1 MDQRPPRLASLDV
14 LRGLTIVGMIVVNS
28 ASYLHY
34 VSGYAQFAG
43 LEHAAWRG
51 FTLADAVFPAFVFMT
66 GASIPL
72 ALAARGAPEQGIGG
86 LDGPTLRRLLVRS
99 GRLFLLGLILSNL
112 YWMATPESVP
122 FRPMGV
128 LQRLALCFLAAAVL
142 YKTLGPRAR
151 LILAVA
157 ILALYW
163 PLTLL
168 PFPDGATDLLKP
180 GANFVGWFD
189 RLVLGGHVYVPG
201 PLGYDPEGLLS
212 TLPAVAQALLGVAA
226 GEWLM
231 APQSRNGRG
240 ALGLLIAGT
249 ACIAGGLV
257 WGLAFPISKELWTS
271 SFVLLSTGVALVLL
285 AGLHQALDVEGR
297 RLPGS
302 GFLTD
307 FGINAIFAYSLH
319 MLASIMLTAHLL
331 KIPYV
336 WATPFVGDRAAA
348 LIPVAIFVGL
358 IWMVVAYMRKR
369 GWVVK
374 V

>member
-1 MDQRPPRLASLDV
+1 MDARPRVDRSRLASLDV
-14 LRGLTIVGMIVVNS
+14 LRGLTIVGMIVVNT
-28 ASYLHY
+28 ASYLHA
-34 VSGYAQFAG
+34 VSGYAQFAW
-43 LEHAAWRG
+43 LEHADWHG
-51 FTLADAVFPAFVFMT
+51 FTVADAVFPAFVFMT
-66 GASIPL
+66 GVSIPL
-72 ALAARGAPEQGIGG
+72 ALSARGASG
-86 LDGPTLRRLLVRS
+86 LDGATLRRLLVRS

-112 YWMATPESVP
+112 YWMATPESVL

-151 LILAVA
+151 LVLAVA

-180 GANFVGWFD
+180 GANFVGWID
-189 RLVLGGHVYVPG
+189 RLVLGAHVYVPG

-226 GEWLM
+226 GEWLL
-231 APQSRNGRG
+231 ARRG
-240 ALGLLIAGT
+240 SLGLLIAGV
-249 ACIAGGLV
+249 AMIVGGLA
-257 WGLAFPISKELWTS
+257 WGVAFPISKELWTS
-271 SFVLLSTGVALVLL
+271 SFVLLSTGIALVLL
-285 AGLHQALDVEGR
+285 AGLHQALDVKGWT
-297 RLPGS
+297 LPAT

-319 MLASIMLTAHLL
+319 MLASIMLTAHML
-331 KIPYV
+331 KIPYA
-336 WATPFVGDRAAA
+336 WATPFVGDRTAA

-358 IWMVVAYMRKR
+358 IWMVVAYMRRK

>member
-1 MDQRPPRLASLDV
+1 VERGLRTDRPRLASLDV

-34 VSGYAQFAG
+34 VSGYAQFAS

-66 GASIPL
+66 GVSIPL
-72 ALAARGAPEQGIGG
+72 ALGSAIG

-112 YWMATPESVP
+112 YWMATPESVL

-151 LILAVA
+151 LVLAVA

-163 PLTLL
+163 PLTLA

-189 RLVLGGHVYVPG
+189 RLVLGAHVYVPG

-226 GEWLM
+226 GEWLL
-231 APQSRNGRG
+231 ARRG
-240 ALGLLIAGT
+240 SLGLLVAGV
-249 ACIAGGLV
+249 AAIVGGLL

-271 SFVLLSTGVALVLL
+271 SFVLLSTGIALVLL
-285 AGLHQALDVEGR
+285 AGLHQTLDVKGWK
-297 RLPGS
+297 LPGT

-307 FGINAIFAYSLH
+307 FGVNAIFAYSLH
-319 MLASIMLTAHLL
+319 MLASIMLTAHML
-331 KIPYV
+331 KIPYA
-336 WATPFVGDRAAA
+336 WATPLVGDKTAA

-358 IWMVVAYMRKR
+358 IWMVVAYMRRK
-369 GWVVK
+369 GWIVK

>member
-1 MDQRPPRLASLDV
+1 
-14 LRGLTIVGMIVVNS
+14 MIVVNS
-28 ASYLHY
+28 ASYLYY
-34 VSGYAQFAG
+34 VSGYAIFAP

-51 FTLADAVFPAFVFMT
+51 FTIADSVFPAFVFMT
-66 GASIPL
+66 GVSIPL
-72 ALAARGAPEQGIGG
+72 AMAGRGGG
-86 LDGPTLRRLLVRS
+86 LDGATLRRLLVRS
-99 GRLFLLGLILSNL
+99 GRLFLLGLILSNI
-112 YWMATPESVP
+112 YWMATPESVL

-151 LILAVA
+151 LGLAVA

-168 PFPDGATDLLKP
+168 PFPDGAVDLLKP

-189 RLVLGGHVYVPG
+189 RFVLGAHTYVHG

-212 TLPAVAQALLGVAA
+212 TLPAIAQALLGVAA
-226 GEWLM
+226 GEWLL
-231 APQSRNGRG
+231 ARRG
-240 ALGLLIAGT
+240 SLGLLIAG
-249 ACIAGGLV
+249 AVMIVGGLA
-257 WGLAFPISKELWTS
+257 WGVAFPISKELWTS
-271 SFVLLSTGVALVLL
+271 SFVLLSTGIALVLL
-285 AGLHQALDVEGR
+285 AGLHQALDVEAW
-297 RLPGS
+297 RLPGT

-319 MLASIMLTAHLL
+319 MLASIMLAAHIL
-331 KIPYV
+331 KIPYA
-336 WATPFVGDRAAA
+336 WATPLVGDKTAA

-358 IWMVVAYMRKR
+358 IWMVLAYMRKR

>member
-1 MDQRPPRLASLDV
+1 VERGLKTDRPRLASLDV

-28 ASYLHY
+28 ASYLYY
-34 VSGYAQFAG
+34 VSGYAIFAP

-51 FTLADAVFPAFVFMT
+51 FTIADSVFPAFVFMT
-66 GASIPL
+66 GVSIPL
-72 ALAARGAPEQGIGG
+72 AMAGRSG
-86 LDGPTLRRLLVRS
+86 LDGATLRRLLVRS
-99 GRLFLLGLILSNL
+99 GRLFLLGLILSNI
-112 YWMATPESVP
+112 YWMATPESVL

-151 LILAVA
+151 LGLAAA

-168 PFPDGATDLLKP
+168 PFPDGAVDLLKP

-189 RLVLGGHVYVPG
+189 RFVLGAHTYVHG

-212 TLPAVAQALLGVAA
+212 TLPAIAQALLGVAA
-226 GEWLM
+226 GEWLL
-231 APQSRNGRG
+231 ARRG
-240 ALGLLIAGT
+240 SLGLLIAG
-249 ACIAGGLV
+249 AAMIVGGLAWSV
-257 WGLAFPISKELWTS
+257 AFPISKELWTS
-271 SFVLLSTGVALVLL
+271 SFVLLSTGIALVLL
-285 AGLHQALDVEGR
+285 AGLHQALDIKGWK
-297 RLPGS
+297 LPGT

-319 MLASIMLTAHLL
+319 MLASIMLAAHIL
-331 KIPYV
+331 KIPYA
-336 WATPFVGDRAAA
+336 WATPLVGDNTAA

-358 IWMVVAYMRKR
+358 IWMVLAYMRKR

>member
-1 MDQRPPRLASLDV
+1 MDPRPRLASLDV
-14 LRGLTIVGMIVVNS
+14 LRGLTIVGMIVVNT

-34 VSGYAQFAG
+34 VSGYEQFAS

-51 FTLADAVFPAFVFMT
+51 FTVADAVFPAFVFMT
-66 GASIPL
+66 GVSIPL
-72 ALAARGAPEQGIGG
+72 ALAGGTG
-86 LDGPTLRRLLVRS
+86 LDGPTSRRLLVRG

-112 YWMATPESVP
+112 YWMATPESVL

-128 LQRLALCFLAAAVL
+128 LQRLALAFLAAGVL
-142 YKTLGPRAR
+142 YKTVGPRAR
-151 LILAVA
+151 IAIAVML
-157 ILALYW
+157 LALYW
-163 PLTLL
+163 PLTLA
-168 PFPDGATDLLKP
+168 PFPDGATDLLTP

-189 RLVLGGHVYVPG
+189 RAVLGAHTYVPG

-212 TLPAVAQALLGVAA
+212 TLPAIAQALLGVAA
-226 GEWLM
+226 GEWLL
-231 APQSRNGRG
+231 ARRG
-240 ALGLLIAGT
+240 SLGLLVAGV
-249 ACIAGGLV
+249 ALILGGLI
-257 WGLAFPISKELWTS
+257 WGLVFPISKELWTS
-271 SFVLLSTGVALVLL
+271 SFVLLSTGIALVLL
-285 AGLHQALDVEGR
+285 AGLHEALDVRGWK
-297 RLPGS
+297 LPGT

-331 KIPYV
+331 KTPYA
-336 WATPFVGDRAAA
+336 WATPLVGDKTAA

-358 IWMVVAYMRKR
+358 IWMVLAYMRKR

>member
-1 MDQRPPRLASLDV
+1 MELGAQTDRPRLASLDV
-14 LRGLTIVGMIVVNS
+14 LRGLTIVGMIVVNT

-34 VSGYAQFAG
+34 VSGYAQFAC

-51 FTLADAVFPAFVFMT
+51 FTVADAVFPAFVFMT
-66 GASIPL
+66 GVSIPL
-72 ALAARGAPEQGIGG
+72 ALAARGAVG
-86 LDGPTLRRLLVRS
+86 LDGATLRRLLVRS

-112 YWMATPESVP
+112 YWMATPESVL

-128 LQRLALCFLAAAVL
+128 LQRLALAFLAAAVL
-142 YKTLGPRAR
+142 YKTLGPRPR

-157 ILALYW
+157 ILVLYW

-168 PFPDGATDLLKP
+168 PFPDGASDLLKP

-189 RLVLGGHVYVPG
+189 RAVLGAHTYVPG

-212 TLPAVAQALLGVAA
+212 TLPAIAQALLGVAA
-226 GEWLM
+226 GEWLL
-231 APQSRNGRG
+231 APKSRNGRG
-240 ALGLLIAGT
+240 SLGLLIAGV
-249 ACIAGGLV
+249 AMIVGGLI
-257 WGLAFPISKELWTS
+257 WGLAFPVSKELWTS
-271 SFVLLSTGVALVLL
+271 SFVLLSTGIALVLL
-285 AGLHQALDVEGR
+285 AGLHQALDIKGWK
-297 RLPGS
+297 LPGT

-319 MLASIMLTAHLL
+319 MLASIMLTAHML
-331 KIPYV
+331 KIPYA
-336 WATPFVGDRAAA
+336 WATPLVGDKTAA

-358 IWMVVAYMRKR
+358 IWMVLAYMRKR

>member
-1 MDQRPPRLASLDV
+1 VEARPPQTERTRLASLDV
-14 LRGLTIVGMIVVNS
+14 LRGLTIVGMIVVNT

-34 VSGYAQFAG
+34 VSGYAQFAS

-51 FTLADAVFPAFVFMT
+51 FTIADAVFPAFVFMT
-66 GASIPL
+66 GVSIPL
-72 ALAARGAPEQGIGG
+72 ALAGGSASG
-86 LDGPTLRRLLVRS
+86 LDGSTLRRLQVRS

-112 YWMATPESVP
+112 YWMATPESVL

-128 LQRLALCFLAAAVL
+128 LQRLALAFLAAAVL
-142 YKTLGPRAR
+142 YKTAGPRVR

-168 PFPDGATDLLKP
+168 PFPDSVTDLLKP

-189 RLVLGGHVYVPG
+189 RAVLGAHTYVPG

-212 TLPAVAQALLGVAA
+212 TLPAIAQALLGVAA
-226 GEWLM
+226 GEWLL
-231 APQSRNGRG
+231 ARRG
-240 ALGLLIAGT
+240 SLGLLIAGV
-249 ACIAGGLV
+249 AMIVGGLA

-271 SFVLLSTGVALVLL
+271 SFVLLSTGIALVLL
-285 AGLHQALDVEGR
+285 AGLHQALDVKGWK
-297 RLPGS
+297 LPGT

-307 FGINAIFAYSLH
+307 FGVNAIFAYSLH
-319 MLASIMLTAHLL
+319 ITAHML

-336 WATPFVGDRAAA
+336 WATPIVGDKTAA

-358 IWMVVAYMRKR
+358 IWMVLAYMRKR

>member
-1 MDQRPPRLASLDV
+1 VDPRPSQADRARLASLDV
-14 LRGLTIVGMIVVNS
+14 LRGLTIVGMIVVNT
-28 ASYLHY
+28 ASYLHS
-34 VSGYAQFAG
+34 VSGYAQFAW

-66 GASIPL
+66 GVSIPL
-72 ALAARGAPEQGIGG
+72 ALAGRQAAG
-86 LDGPTLRRLLVRS
+86 LDAAVLRRLLVRS

-112 YWMATPESVP
+112 YWMATPESVL

-128 LQRLALCFLAAAVL
+128 LQRLALAFLAAAVL

-151 LILAVA
+151 LVLAAA

-168 PFPDGATDLLKP
+168 PFPDGASDLLKP
-180 GANFVGWFD
+180 GANFVGWVD
-189 RLVLGGHVYVPG
+189 RLVLGAHVYVPG

-226 GEWLM
+226 GERLL
-231 APQSRNGRG
+231 APRSRNGRG
-240 ALGLLIAGT
+240 SSGLLIAG
-249 ACIAGGLV
+249 AAMIVGGLA
-257 WGLAFPISKELWTS
+257 WGVVFPISKELWTS
-271 SFVLLSTGVALVLL
+271 SFVLLSTGIALVLL
-285 AGLHQALDVEGR
+285 AGLHQALDVKGWR
-297 RLPGS
+297 PPGA

-307 FGINAIFAYSLH
+307 FGVNAIFAYSLH

-331 KIPYV
+331 KIPYA
-336 WATPFVGDRAAA
+336 WATPLVGDRTAA

-358 IWMVVAYMRKR
+358 IWMVVAYMRRK

>member
-1 MDQRPPRLASLDV
+1 VDSRPKVARLASLDV
-14 LRGLTIVGMIVVNS
+14 LRGLTIVGMIVVNT

-34 VSGYAQFAG
+34 VSGYAVFAG
-43 LEHAAWRG
+43 LEHAEWRG
-51 FTLADAVFPAFVFMT
+51 FTAADAVFPAFVFMT

-72 ALAARGAPEQGIGG
+72 AMAGGPIERGMGG
-86 LDGPTLRRLLVRS
+86 LDGSALRRLLVRS

-112 YWMATPESVP
+112 YWMATPESVL

-128 LQRLALCFLAAAVL
+128 LQRLALAFLAAAVL
-142 YKTLGPRAR
+142 HKTLGPRAR
-151 LILAVA
+151 MVLAVA

-168 PFPDGATDLLKP
+168 PFPDGTTDLLKP

-189 RLVLGGHVYVPG
+189 RAVLGVHTYVKG

-212 TLPAVAQALLGVAA
+212 TLPAIAQALLGVAA
-226 GEWLM
+226 GEWLR
-231 APQSRNGRG
+231 ARRG
-240 ALGLLIAGT
+240 ALGLAIAGL
-249 ACIAGGLV
+249 ALIVGGLA
-257 WGLAFPISKELWTS
+257 WGLVFPISKELWTS

-285 AGLHQALDVEGR
+285 AGLHQALDIKGWKP
-297 RLPGS
+297 PGT

-307 FGINAIFAYSLH
+307 FGINAIFAYALH
-319 MLASIMLTAHLL
+319 MLASIMLTAHIL
-331 KIPYV
+331 KIPYA
-336 WATPFVGDRAAA
+336 WATPWVGDKTAA
-348 LIPVAIFVGL
+348 LIPVAVFVGL
-358 IWMVVAYMRKR
+358 IWMVLAYMRER

>member
-1 MDQRPPRLASLDV
+1 VDQRRQTDRPRLASLDV
-14 LRGLTIVGMIVVNS
+14 LRGLTIVGMIVVNT

-34 VSGYAQFAG
+34 VSGYAQFAS

-51 FTLADAVFPAFVFMT
+51 FTVADAVFPAFVFMT
-66 GASIPL
+66 GVSIPL
-72 ALAARGAPEQGIGG
+72 AMAGRAVGG

-99 GRLFLLGLILSNL
+99 GRLFLLGLILGNL
-112 YWMATPESVP
+112 YWMATPESVL

-128 LQRLALCFLAAAVL
+128 LQRLALAFLAAGIL

-163 PLTLL
+163 PLTLA
-168 PFPDGATDLLKP
+168 PFPDGVTDLLKP

-189 RLVLGGHVYVPG
+189 RTVLGAHVYVPG

-212 TLPAVAQALLGVAA
+212 TLPAIAQALLGVAA
-226 GEWLM
+226 GEWLL
-231 APQSRNGRG
+231 ARRGSR
-240 ALGLLIAGT
+240 GLLVTGA
-249 ACIAGGLV
+249 AMIAGGLA
-257 WGLAFPISKELWTS
+257 WGLVFPISKELWTS
-271 SFVLLSTGVALVLL
+271 SFVLLSTGIALVLL
-285 AGLHQALDVEGR
+285 AGLHQALDLKGW
-297 RLPGS
+297 RLPGT

-319 MLASIMLTAHLL
+319 MLASIVLTAHML
-331 KIPYV
+331 KISYA
-336 WATPFVGDRAAA
+336 WATPFVGDRTAA

-358 IWMVVAYMRKR
+358 IWMVLAYMRRK